1 MDQEIKLTQKQ
12 SNSIEAL
19 LVHSYMPITKDS
31 ALSGQ
36 LFNHVSLLNKDGSP
50 LRARRNGSTKTWK
63 TRPNE
68 FKIPAKYGL
77 KQCFYITQDN
87 AHEWRIVY

>member
-1 MDQEIKLTQKQ
+1 MSEEIKLTRKE
-12 SNSIEAL
+12 SNAIEAA
-19 LVHSYMPITKDS
+19 LVHSYIPVNRDS
-31 ALSGQ
+31 AQTGT
-36 LFNHVSLLNKDGSP
+36 LFNHVSLLNSDGSP
-50 LRARRNGSTKTWK
+50 LRARRNGTTKVWK

-87 AHEWRIVY
+87 CHEWRIVY